1 MGKIIDFVT
10 NPDISEL
17 AGLSMP
23 QFFTV
28 VSGVF
33 IIGGL
38 ANMGRVLLFRV
49 SGERIIQRL
58 RNNLYGT
65 ILKQDMSFFDK
76 NRSGELISR
85 LSVDT
90 AVVGKSITNN
100 LSDGLRFV
108 SFRFPLSKQ
117 SRYLKCKALISF
129 VLFQQRCGYCYC
141 WFKYDAL
148 R

>member
-108 SFRFPLSKQ
+108 SFRFPLSK
-117 SRYLKCKALISF
+117 
-129 VLFQQRCGYCYC
+129 
-141 WFKYDAL
+141 
-148 R
+148 